1 MIDTIELSFYD
12 KNVKR
17 SEVACGFS
25 SGSCDREHT
34 MSAMLADAA
43 FDAGP
48 AAQTA
53 LRSRIKW
60 LCRSIQLAAAS
71 WSVWV
76 PVSFLWHWL
85 PIDPARMAGALG
97 YALKTDMSGLSA
109 TQVEWFLALTLV
121 VWIPDLAVGYCI
133 WRLFGTYLEGRIFT
147 ADAAIWMRRVGVS
160 GLAAVAADVVIRK
173 IGLLVL
179 TSHVQLPLS
188 TLLVF
193 QTVVP
198 GDLLRV
204 LFSLF
209 VTALALIFK
218 AAAELAD
225 DHAQIV

>member
-1 MIDTIELSFYD
+1 
-12 KNVKR
+12 
-17 SEVACGFS
+17 
-25 SGSCDREHT
+25 
-34 MSAMLADAA
+34 MSAMSAGAA
-43 FDAGP
+43 LDEIP
-48 AAQTA
+48 AAQAT
-53 LRSRIKW
+53 LHGRIKW
-60 LCRSIQLAAAS
+60 LCRSIQLAAAA

-76 PVSFLWHWL
+76 PVSFLWRWL
-85 PIDPARMAGALG
+85 PIDPDGLVGPLG

-109 TQVEWFLALTLV
+109 AQVEWFLALTLV

-133 WRLFGTYLEGRIFT
+133 WRLFGTYLDGRIFT

-160 GLAAVAADVVIRK
+160 GLAAVAADIVVRK
-173 IGLLVL
+173 VGLFIL

-188 TLLVF
+188 TLLAF
-193 QTVVP
+193 QTVLP
-198 GDLLRV
+198 GDLLRL

>member
-1 MIDTIELSFYD
+1 M
-12 KNVKR
+12 
-17 SEVACGFS
+17 
-25 SGSCDREHT
+25 
-34 MSAMLADAA
+34 ADAA

-60 LCRSIQLAAAS
+60 LCRSIQLAAAF
-71 WSVWV
+71 WSLWV
-76 PVSFLWHWL
+76 PVSFLWQWL
-85 PIDPARMAGALG
+85 PIDPGRLAGVLG
-97 YALKTDMSGLSA
+97 YALKTDMSGLSQ

-121 VWIPDLAVGYCI
+121 VTIPNLVVAYCT
-133 WRLFGTYLEGRIFT
+133 WRLFGSYLQGRIFT
-147 ADAAIWMRRVGVS
+147 ADAAIWMRRVGVG
-160 GLAAVAADVVIRK
+160 GLVAVAAGVTMRK
-173 IGLLVL
+173 LGLLVL
-179 TSHVQLPLS
+179 TSHVQLPIS
-188 TLLVF
+188 TLLTF

-198 GDLLRV
+198 GDLLRI

>member
-1 MIDTIELSFYD
+1 
-12 KNVKR
+12 
-17 SEVACGFS
+17 
-25 SGSCDREHT
+25 
-34 MSAMLADAA
+34 MSAMSAEAA
-43 FDAGP
+43 FDDVP

-60 LCRSIQLAAAS
+60 LCRSIQLAAAV

-76 PVSFLWHWL
+76 PGSFLWRWL
-85 PIDPARMAGALG
+85 PIDPAGLIGPLG

-121 VWIPDLAVGYCI
+121 VWIPDLAVGFCI
-133 WRLFGTYLEGRIFT
+133 WRLFGTYLQGRIFA

-160 GLAAVAADVVIRK
+160 GLAAVAADVMVRK
-173 IGLLVL
+173 IGLFVL

-188 TLLVF
+188 TLLTF
-193 QTVVP
+193 QTIVP
-198 GDLLRV
+198 GDLLRI

-225 DHAQIV
+225 DHARIV